1 MSNSDFAERLKLFRK
16 KKGLSQTELGDLV
29 KVSLATV
36 ARWESGERQPRLE
49 EIKKLCEIF
58 DCSETELLNKS
69 DQIKITISYD
79 WNKMKEANIDM
90 FSENFDLVVGA
101 NGAIGIKGAGT
112 MSSKEAIDA
121 FLTRVRQYL
130 ETGFNAQEELNN
142 KKDKNEL

>member
-36 ARWESGERQPRLE
+36 ARWKSANYTKNN
-49 EIKKLCEIF
+49 IK
-58 DCSETELLNKS
+58 ELLNKS